1 MSAIAISVT
10 PDTLEFRRPFSQVVR
25 QFITLTN
32 TATDGSVLAFKIKT
46 TAPKQYCVRPNAG
59 TIMPGGAR
67 EIEVLLQAMRE
78 DPPLDFRCKDK
89 FLVQSTRVPSDFG
102 EVEDETARAT
112 ELWTRAEE
120 AKRFG
125 SEDAIYEKKIKVAF
139 LAPLANNVPQIPL
152 PNTTATST
160 TTAAATASNGTSPV
174 SIATVDSAAAV
185 ITSAKQTDRELRD
198 AKDAIKRLTIA
209 CEGYKAEIERLN
221 VLRQRK
227 AADEKSGNVIIGSQL
242 STRQTQ
248 QTLPLPLAIALAL
261 IAFILGAVLF

>member
-32 TATDGSVLAFKIKT
+32 TATDGSVVAFKIKT

-59 TIMPGGAR
+59 TIMPGGTR

-89 FLVQSTRVPSDFG
+89 FLVQSTHVPSDFG
-102 EVEDETARAT
+102 EVEDETARAA

-125 SEDAIYEKKIKVAF
+125 NEDAIYEKKIKVAF
-139 LAPLANNVPQIPL
+139 LASLTNNIPQIPL
-152 PNTTATST
+152 PN
-160 TTAAATASNGTSPV
+160 AAATTLSNGTSPV
-174 SIATVDSAAAV
+174 SNAIADSGAAV

-227 AADEKSGNVIIGSQL
+227 AADEKSGIAVGGSQL

>member
-1 MSAIAISVT
+1 MSAIAISVA

-59 TIMPGGAR
+59 TIAPGGTR

-89 FLVQSTRVPSDFG
+89 FLVQSTRVPRDFG

-125 SEDAIYEKKIKVAF
+125 NEDSIYEKKIKVAF
-139 LAPLANNVPQIPL
+139 LAPVPQIPL
-152 PNTTATST
+152 PNAVTST
-160 TTAAATASNGTSPV
+160 TITATVSNGTSPV
-174 SIATVDSAAAV
+174 STTTVDPDAAV

-227 AADEKSGNVIIGSQL
+227 TADEKSGSAVVGSQFAT
-242 STRQTQ
+242 SQTQ